1 MAWDFDLEMLLYLA
15 MITVGFFMAPME
27 SVPPYPPYFLIGGVI
42 LAGAGFGLVY
52 RKVKKN

>member
-27 SVPPYPPYFLIGGVI
+27 SSPPYLLV
-42 LAGAGFGLVY
+42 AGIVLTGTGFGLVY
-52 RKVKKN
+52 RKVKKK

>member
-27 SVPPYPPYFLIGGVI
+27 STPPYPPYFLIGGIV
-42 LAGAGFGLVY
+42 LVGAGFALVY

>member
-1 MAWDFDLEMLLYLA
+1 MLAYLA
-15 MITVGFFMAPME
+15 MITAGFFLAPIE
-27 SVPPYPPYFLIGGVI
+27 SNPPYYLVAGVV

>member
-15 MITVGFFMAPME
+15 MITAGFFLVPMD
-27 SVPPYPPYFLIGGVI
+27 SNPPYFFVIGVI
-42 LAGAGFGLVY
+42 LVAAGVGLVY